1 MKSKTLRLSLML
13 ICTLAGAAVASCSGV
28 AERPDRSAAQANWAT
43 YGGNAMAQ
51 RFSPLTQVNRGNVA
65 GLTLA
70 WRFDVAE
77 VGDPETNPL
86 IIDGVLYA
94 YTPTLKVIALDAAT
108 GKQRWMFDPGLKG
121 GQPSRGLT
129 LWSDGTTQR
138 LFAGVMNLL
147 FALDPKTGQPVA
159 GFGEG
164 GHIDLR
170 KGLLGDYSQ
179 HFVALT
185 SPGIVY
191 KNLIIVG
198 FRTMETHPAPPG
210 DIRAYDVLTGE
221 LRWSFHTIPRPGE
234 AGVETW
240 PPGAWRNAG
249 SANNWAGMSLDE
261 KRGIVYVPTGSAVSD
276 FYGADRLGDDLYA
289 DTLLALDAASGK
301 RLWHFQEVH
310 HDILDR
316 DLPSAP
322 SLLTLTL
329 QGRKIDALAQPTKQ
343 GFLFVL
349 DRVTGKPVFP
359 MAELPSPA
367 SEVPG
372 ERAAKSQPVP
382 LEPAPFA
389 RQRLT
394 EDSLTSRTPA
404 AHAWAV
410 EQFHTFRNEGPFTP
424 PGVLRPSLVFPG
436 FDGGGE
442 WGGAAVD
449 PATGVLFIN
458 ANEVAWT
465 AQLTDKVPDGGT
477 AVQAYQ
483 THCSACHG
491 QDRKGSPPA
500 FPSLL
505 GLDQRL
511 SQQQVEQVIGSGRG
525 RMPAFAGL
533 PKPIFDALAHYVWT
547 GRETS
552 DHPVNY
558 PMDIADA
565 GAAYR
570 FTGYKKFL
578 DPDGY
583 PAIAPPW
590 GTLNAID
597 LNSGRSLWT
606 VPLGEYP
613 ELAAQGLKNTG
624 TENYG
629 GPIVTA
635 GGLVFIGATIYDK
648 KLRAFDAATGE
659 LLWETVLP
667 FAGTATPA
675 TYMVNGKQ
683 YVVIETN
690 NARDGKKP
698 QGLSYVAFALP

>member
-1 MKSKTLRLSLML
+1 MKVKTLGLRLML
-13 ICTLAGAAVASCSGV
+13 MSVLAVTAGTSCRGV
-28 AERPDRSAAQANWAT
+28 TENWAT

-51 RFSPLTQVNRGNVA
+51 RFSPLTQVNRGNVSR
-65 GLTLA
+65 LSLA

-77 VGDPETNPL
+77 AGDPETNPL
-86 IIDGVLYA
+86 IVDGVLYA

-108 GKQRWMFDPGLKG
+108 GKQRWLFDPGLKG

-147 FALDPKTGQPVA
+147 FALDPKTGRPVA
-159 GFGEG
+159 SFGEG

-170 KGLLGDYSQ
+170 KGLLGDYLQ

-210 DIRAYDVLTGE
+210 DIRAYDVRTGE

-234 AGVETW
+234 AGIETW
-240 PPGAWRNAG
+240 PTGAWKNAG
-249 SANNWAGMSLDE
+249 SANNWAGMALDE

-316 DLPSAP
+316 DLPTAP
-322 SLLTLTL
+322 SLLTVTHE
-329 QGRKIDALAQPTKQ
+329 GRKIDALAQPTKQ

-349 DRVTGKPVFP
+349 DRLTGAPIFPVV
-359 MAELPSPA
+359 ERPA
-367 SEVPG
+367 PPSEVPG
-372 ERAAKSQPVP
+372 EQAAKSQPQP
-382 LEPAPFA
+382 LAPAPFA

-394 EDSLTSRTPA
+394 EETLTSRTPA

-410 EQFHTFRNEGPFTP
+410 EQFRTFRSEGPFTP
-424 PGVLRPSLVFPG
+424 AGLTRPSVVFPG

-449 PATGVLFIN
+449 PATSVIYIN
-458 ANEVAWT
+458 ANDIAWT
-465 AQLTDKVPDGGT
+465 AQLTDKIPDGGT
-477 AVQAYQ
+477 AVRTYQ
-483 THCSACHG
+483 TLCAACHG

-511 SQQQVEQVIGSGRG
+511 SRQQVEQVIGSGRG

-533 PKPIFDALAHYVWT
+533 AKPTLDVLAQYVWT
-547 GRETS
+547 GSETA
-552 DHPVNY
+552 DRPEGPV
-558 PMDIADA
+558 DIADA
-565 GAAYR
+565 EAAYR

-578 DPDGY
+578 DPEGY
-583 PAIAPPW
+583 PAVAPPW

-597 LNSGRSLWT
+597 LNSGRFLWT

-613 ELAAQGLKNTG
+613 ELAAQGQKNTG
-624 TENYG
+624 SENYG

-648 KLRAFDAATGE
+648 KFRAFDAATGE
-659 LLWETVLP
+659 LLWETLLP

-690 NARDGKKP
+690 NVRDGKKP